1 MMQTQK
7 NDIIFNIIFELIEEL
22 FIFLSYMT

>member
-1 MMQTQK
+1 MMQTPK